1 MYKNFVISTGK
12 HYLQYECASH
22 EFHNSSLWQRANH
35 GKRINWH
42 NSNMEVDV
50 PNQVRLAKA
59 AMLSV
64 LNDAKQQLVASS
76 S

>member
-1 MYKNFVISTGK
+1 
-12 HYLQYECASH
+12 
-22 EFHNSSLWQRANH
+22 
-35 GKRINWH
+35 
-42 NSNMEVDV
+42 MEVDV